1 MSGAFYPTTQQKIIV
16 MKFSLSLPPRRG
28 FVGCGIAALMAAS
41 FLSVASAQVTLI
53 SDTFDGSSVNTGLWA
68 NGSTG
73 SLGITTVSGGSISL
87 DVNRQDSARNG
98 LLAHGTN
105 FNPFEAPMTITLNG
119 LSLGGTTN
127 GSPIALYAAVGRLPT
142 DLGGVATGALAST
155 YSAGGGGYYST
166 GTGGVL
172 GVSILKFNTGV
183 HYLQVLDVG
192 GSNGT
197 GTVRNVFGNISLSGM
212 PTDMTWVIDGANTQ
226 FTITLEGATFTGGPG
241 SGTNTVTGS
250 IDHFSETVLD
260 TGSGIVSRFVIG
272 ANNTGATSI
281 TDGAIGTFGEVSVV
295 SAIPEP
301 STYALIASAFICGVV
316 VLRRRTRA

>member
-1 MSGAFYPTTQQKIIV
+1 MR
-16 MKFSLSLPPRRG
+16 FSLYPSRSQV
-28 FVGCGIAALMAAS
+28 VGCGIAALMAAS
-41 FLSVASAQVTLI
+41 FLSVASAQVTLLN
-53 SDTFDGSSVNTGLWA
+53 DTFDGSSLNTGLWA

-73 SLGITTVSGGSISL
+73 SLGITTVSGGSVSL
-87 DVNRQDSARNG
+87 DVNREDAARNG

-105 FNPFEAPMTITLNG
+105 FNPFEAPITITLNG
-119 LSLGGTTN
+119 LSLGGTAN
-127 GSPIALYAAVGRLPT
+127 GNPIALYGAVGRLPT

-155 YSAGGGGYYST
+155 YSAGGGGYYSGG

-172 GVSILKFNTGV
+172 GFSILKNSSGA
-183 HYLQVLDVG
+183 HLLQVLDVG
-192 GSNGT
+192 GINGT
-197 GTVRNVFGNISLSGM
+197 GAVTNVFGNVGLSGM
-212 PTDMTWVIDGANTQ
+212 PTDMAWVIDGANAQ
-226 FTITLEGATFTGGPG
+226 FTITLEGATFTAGPG

-250 IDHFSETVLD
+250 IVNFSEAVLD

-272 ANNTGATSI
+272 ANNTGASI
-281 TDGAIGTFGEVSVV
+281 TDGAIAGFGEVTVV